1 MTKKNMKLDA
11 SQEKLLN
18 LVFDKKKPSALRAQ
32 MLLDACLTGM
42 EDPQKTIL
50 FLARILD
57 EAGQDNDALEAKKL
71 KDELKE
77 KVKELEMGTARPATF
92 VDMAVATLPGSDR
105 RAHVITPDGQERYPL
120 LNETIKPE
128 ALFCGMTV
136 FMDEKGVM
144 ITGFSRMKP
153 KAGQVATFIRRIPE
167 TRVIEVAFRDE
178 RMVLYA
184 HQCLHDALDQEILK
198 RGDPVMF
205 CPRRHFA
212 FERIE
217 PEETRH
223 SRFIDRSQ
231 LPAVI
236 ATRDIGDP
244 HPILGYLIRRTQVML
259 FREDLLAR
267 YDLRP
272 RCCVLMTGRSGT
284 GKTLT
289 IRAFLHEFNGM
300 ITERTGRTDIGSRV
314 IRLKMSELLS
324 KWFGE
329 SDKNIDAL
337 MDDIHALASEEI
349 ETVDG
354 HCIRIPLMVIM
365 EEAEGIARR
374 RGEYDGSV
382 YDRVIG
388 TLLQRLDDP
397 THDLAGLPII
407 MIATTNRPDMFDA
420 AMWRRL
426 AGVRAHFQ
434 RLTREGTAAV
444 LSKKLKDH
452 FPYASANGTPP
463 EEVRDRI
470 IEQIVSNLFSPNGDE
485 TGLVEITLRDGKKE
499 LRYARDF
506 LTGSTVEQA
515 VSNAIDRAVFAS
527 ADEGTLVGLSARS
540 LLDSLHEVIGGLA
553 DNLTT
558 HNIYDY
564 LDLPEYPSVA
574 GLRRIEAANGHMTHV
589 AL

>member
-1 MTKKNMKLDA
+1 MVKKKVKLDPP
-11 SQEKLLN
+11 QEQLLN
-18 LVFDKKKPSALRAQ
+18 VVFDKSKPVEMRAHV
-32 MLLDACLTGM
+32 LLDSCLTGVV
-42 EDPQKTIL
+42 DHQKTIH
-50 FLARILD
+50 FLARLL
-57 EAGQDNDALEAKKL
+57 EQAEQDNDSIEAKQK
-71 KDELKE
+71 KKEFEE

-92 VDMAVATLPGSDR
+92 IEMAVGTLPGSER
-105 RAHVITPDGQERYPL
+105 RVQVITPDGQERYPL
-120 LNETIKPE
+120 LNDTIKPE

-144 ITGFSRMKP
+144 VTGFSRMKP
-153 KAGQVATFIRRIPE
+153 KVGEEAVFLRSIPE
-167 TRVIEVAFRDE
+167 TRVIEVSYRDE
-178 RMVLYA
+178 KMVLYA
-184 HQCLHDALDQEILK
+184 HQCLHDALEQGKLE
-198 RGDPVMF
+198 RGDPVLF

-217 PEETRH
+217 PENNRELRY
-223 SRFIDRSQ
+223 IDRSQ
-231 LPAVI
+231 MPTVI

-244 HPILGYLIRRTQVML
+244 HPILGYLVRRTHVML
-259 FREDLLAR
+259 FREDLLNR
-267 YDLRP
+267 YELRP

-289 IRAFLHEFNGM
+289 IRAFLHEFRCM
-300 ITERTGRTDIGSRV
+300 LAERTGRTDIGTRV

-337 MDDIHALASEEI
+337 MDDIHALGSEEV
-349 ETVDG
+349 ETADG
-354 HCIRIPLMVIM
+354 RRIRLPLVVIL

-407 MIATTNRPDMFDA
+407 TIATTNRPDMFDA

-426 AGVRAHFQ
+426 AGVRAHFE
-434 RLTREGTAAV
+434 RLTRAGTAAV
-444 LSKKLKDH
+444 LDKKLKDH
-452 FPYASANGTPP
+452 FPYATDNGATP

-470 IEQIVSNLFSPNGDE
+470 IDQIVSTLFSPNGDDG
-485 TGLVEITLRDGKKE
+485 GLVEITLRDGKKE

-506 LTGSTVEQA
+506 LTGATVEQA

-527 ADEGTLVGLSARS
+527 TDEGTLVGLSARS
-540 LLDSLHEVIGGLA
+540 LLDSLHDVVGGLA
-553 DNLTT
+553 DNLTA
-558 HNIYDY
+558 HNVYDY

-574 GLRRIEAANGHMTHV
+574 GLRRLEASNGNLTHV